1 MPNIKSA
8 KKRVKT
14 TEKRTQRNRFYKT
27 RVKTEIKRFMAAVD
41 AGDREEAERILPNTI
56 STIDKAVSKGVL
68 KKNNA
73 ANKKSRLQLKLNEMA
88 E

>member
-14 TEKRTQRNRFYKT
+14 TAKRTARNRFYKT
-27 RVKTEIKRFMAAVD
+27 RVKTEIKKFMALVD
-41 AGDREEAERILPNTI
+41 SGDKEGAAALLPTTV
-56 STIDKAVSKGVL
+56 STIDHAVSKGVL

-73 ANKKSRLQLKLNEMA
+73 ANKKSNLYAKLNSME
-88 E
+88 